1 MLDIGGRERLYGG
14 EKAQED
20 ECRSR
25 RELHGEG
32 GTLLRV
38 ELSLMVVIIQRL
50 TSSKEWFDLSF
61 SER

>member
-1 MLDIGGRERLYGG
+1 MLDIGARERLCGG
-14 EKAQED
+14 ENAQED

-25 RELHGEG
+25 RELHGED
-32 GTLLRV
+32 GTLLSV
-38 ELSLMVVIIQRL
+38 EPSLMVVTIQRL